1 MSKIKIR
8 LLLLLLGLDFY
19 GCIKIVNYIRKL
31 VMYIYT
37 YLEAMGISY
46 LSCLRL
52 SINDI
57 LSQQCSA
64 FHIQAVINK
73 IYCFNNKGTS
83 YCLLN

>member
-1 MSKIKIR
+1 
-8 LLLLLLGLDFY
+8 
-19 GCIKIVNYIRKL
+19 
-31 VMYIYT
+31 MYIYI

-57 LSQQCSA
+57 LSQQRSA

-73 IYCFNNKGTS
+73 IYCFSIKGTS
-83 YCLLN
+83 YCPLN

>member
-1 MSKIKIR
+1 MSKIKIH
-8 LLLLLLGLDFY
+8 LLSLLLGLDFY

-46 LSCLRL
+46 LSCFL
-52 SINDI
+52 DI
-57 LSQQCSA
+57 LSQQCST

-73 IYCFNNKGTS
+73 IYC
-83 YCLLN
+83 L

>member
-1 MSKIKIR
+1 MSKIKIH
-8 LLLLLLGLDFY
+8 LLSLLLGLDFY

-73 IYCFNNKGTS
+73 IYCFSIKGTS